1 MTIAWSA
8 VRLIVQ
14 TAFFIFGLDRCR
26 ERIRVTP
33 AIPSLF
39 ARPAPAGQSG
49 TFSGKYLQTANCWTS
64 RKQAMACTKTSF
76 TQALQFISCI
86 TKTLSGQRSS
96 APIRTRS
103 QQNTTITP
111 TRNTASSGGSQDV
124 KPTKGTPC
132 EEKSWIKTKC
142 R

>member
-14 TAFFIFGLDRCR
+14 TAFFICELDRFR
-26 ERIRVTP
+26 AKIRVTP
-33 AIPSLF
+33 AIPKIF

-49 TFSGKYLQTANCWTS
+49 TFLGKYLQTGSCWTS

-76 TQALQFISCI
+76 TQALQSISCI
-86 TKTLSGQRSS
+86 TKTSSGQRSS

-103 QQNTTITP
+103 QPSTMNTP
-111 TRNTASSGGSQDV
+111 TRSTAFSGGLPEN
-124 KPTKGTPC
+124 KPARETQC
-132 EEKSWIKTKC
+132 EEEP
-142 R
+142 